1 MRMIV
6 FQLFTRRPE
15 IIRCLDCFLGVWRKR
30 KRINIF
36 RASPD
41 ISLSSLPKG
50 RDRGIQIPR
59 SRSSIWPPE
68 THGSC
73 QRCFHEGG
81 QRAGLF

>member
-1 MRMIV
+1 MRMII
-6 FQLFTRRPE
+6 FQLFICRPE
-15 IIRCLDCFLGVWRKR
+15 IIWCLNYFFGVSRKR
-30 KRINIF
+30 KRISIF

-59 SRSSIWPPE
+59 SRSSTWPPE

-73 QRCFHEGG
+73 QRLFSEGG

>member
-15 IIRCLDCFLGVWRKR
+15 IIWCLNYFLGVWHKR
-30 KRINIF
+30 RRINIF
-36 RASPD
+36 HTSPD

-59 SRSSIWPPE
+59 SRSSTWPTE